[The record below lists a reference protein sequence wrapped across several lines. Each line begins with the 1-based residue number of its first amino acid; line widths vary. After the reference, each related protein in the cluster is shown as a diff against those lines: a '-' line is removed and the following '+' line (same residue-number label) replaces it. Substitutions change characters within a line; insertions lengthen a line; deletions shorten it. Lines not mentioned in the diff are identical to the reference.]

1 MGLFDRLNQAFSAA
15 TTAFNEPTEKKT
27 VATLNFNL
35 ANPVELSEDV
45 LPMTV
50 KEALEQYEDDLGIDA
65 SRITTVTVN
74 KVKAEM
80 DYVIKSGDEVR
91 FLITSEGK
99 G

>member
-1 MGLFDRLNQAFSAA
+1 MSLFDRLNQAFSVAI
-15 TTAFNEPTEKKT
+15 TAFNEPVEKKT

-45 LPMTV
+45 LPLTV
-50 KEALEQYEDDLGIDA
+50 EEALENYEEELGIDA

-74 KVKAEM
+74 KVKVEM

>member
-1 MGLFDRLNQAFSAA
+1 MGLFDKLNQAFSAA
-15 TTAFNEPTEKKT
+15 TTAFTEEKKT

-45 LPMTV
+45 LPITI
-50 KEALEQYEDDLGIDA
+50 KEALNTYEEELGIEA
-65 SRITTVTVN
+65 NRITTVIIN
-74 KVKAEM
+74 KVAVGM